1 MQTQSAA
8 PATTDKSNGAR
19 IFFGLFGTALV
30 ICYLLT
36 FWIFL
41 NGLGLLFGGVRTN
54 ATVTGVADATQAGT
68 PTAAST
74 APANANSFSV
84 NTKDAASEY
93 TFHFKTAD
101 GRLVEKAYVTTAYD
115 LGEVGNQVKI
125 IYNPNSPEDFIVD
138 GFLPMFYYVGKNCL
152 LFVTL
157 TILII
162 VGLVRLRST
171 RKKRAA
177 AAL

>member
-8 PATTDKSNGAR
+8 PASTDKSTGSK
-19 IFFGLFGTALV
+19 IFFSVLGTALV

-41 NGLGLLFGGVRTN
+41 NGLALITGGGRTT
-54 ATVTGVADATQAGT
+54 ATVTGVADANNDGT
-68 PTAAST
+68 PSAVVTL
-74 APANANSFSV
+74 PANGNNFNVNSKES
-84 NTKDAASEY
+84 ASQY

-101 GRLVEKAYVTTAYD
+101 GQLVEKAYVTTAYD
-115 LGEVGNQVKI
+115 LGDVGSQVKV
-125 IYNPNSPEDFIVD
+125 IYSRSNPEEFIVD
-138 GFLPMFYYVGKNCL
+138 GFLPIFYYVGKNCL

-162 VGLVRLRST
+162 VALVRWRSK
-171 RKKRAA
+171 KKRVAVR
-177 AAL
+177 